1 MTIQLLRL
9 GCLLRGHEWAAVQWN
24 ARGVPLVFC
33 CLRCFKEK
41 RNEHHAPPR
50 PLPPRAVR

>member
-33 CLRCFKEK
+33 CLRCFKER
-41 RNEHHAPPR
+41 RNGQVPPTPMPSSPSR
-50 PLPPRAVR
+50 

>member
-9 GCLLRGHEWAAVQWN
+9 GCLLRGHEWTAVQWN